1 MPSVQAGTVSK
12 KQAQVMLGYQMVFL
26 VGSSVLRRASQRRQ
40 TEILKKVLE
49 RLTTL
54 KEEIL
59 RLFLSLR
66 DAGKAKSIGSR
77 R

>member
-1 MPSVQAGTVSK
+1 MPSDQAGTVSY
-12 KQAQVMLGYQMVFL
+12 KQAQVKLGYQMEFL

-40 TEILKKVLE
+40 KEILKKVLE

>member
-1 MPSVQAGTVSK
+1 
-12 KQAQVMLGYQMVFL
+12 MVFL
-26 VGSSVLRRASQRRQ
+26 VGSSVLRRASHRRQ